1 MERLKNKTKS
11 ILDAI
16 ISNSFAMCFTLANL
30 GQPWSPWY
38 LGLET
43 IMDIGGYY
51 QLIFGGPHTITL
63 LKSRLTLPIFYLS

>member
-11 ILDAI
+11 LLDAI

-43 IMDIGGYY
+43 IMDIGGY
-51 QLIFGGPHTITL
+51 
-63 LKSRLTLPIFYLS
+63 